1 MISKVKKIFDDS
13 AKDLKRFTKLTNQVN
28 KLEEKFER
36 LSDEELRSMTLS
48 FKERL
53 KKGESLSDLSV
64 EAFATVREAAKRV
77 LGLRHYDVQL
87 IGGFVLFEGSIAQMQ
102 TGEGKTLVATLPS
115 YLHAL
120 EGKGVHIITANE
132 YLARRDKEQMGKV
145 HEFLGLTVGLNISN
159 MDPAQKQEAYQA
171 DITYGTGTEFGF
183 DYLRDNMVDSK
194 KKKVQRG
201 HHYAIVDEIDSI
213 LIDEARTPLII
224 ANKSSQGAELYEIT
238 AHIMKSFVAGED
250 YEVFQETRQVHLTDN
265 GAYKIEK
272 AFGIDNLYA
281 AEYQVLLHN
290 VTQALRAHTIMTR
303 DVDYIVKGGKILL
316 IDKFTGRV
324 MEGRTFSDGLHQAIE
339 AKEGVEITEEN
350 ETQATITIQNYF
362 RMYHKLAGM
371 TGSATPSK
379 QEFLDTYRLPVI
391 TVPTNR
397 PVQRIDYKDLVFLDY
412 ASKIKR
418 IVEEVK
424 KEHEKGRPIL
434 IGTTS
439 IEQSEKI
446 SSYLLEA
453 RIKHQILNAKTEE
466 DEARIISMAGQKGQV
481 MLATNMAGRGT
492 DILLGEGVREL
503 GGLHIIGTERHESNR
518 IDMQLRGRAG
528 RQGDPGSSQFI
539 ISLED
544 DLFTYYDEEELER
557 FKKKV
562 KTDENGLIVSPDPAK
577 FVAKVQ
583 ETVESNHFSLRN
595 HLLKL
600 DNTLDQQ
607 SKIIYNMRDRLLD
620 LESSSL
626 FDELLDYMNQFLTKA
641 IEKYCPETEENVNVK
656 GLLEELSLLFYPTEW
671 KEKDFLELEPF
682 EIKEKV
688 FKEFE
693 NVKSFILNFQ
703 NDESLAD
710 ELKRIMLQQL
720 DSQWIQHLDM
730 MTEVKNGISLR
741 GYGQED
747 PYRQF
752 EFEALHEFNE
762 LLYRIYSSVSI
773 RFINYV
779 KSLYE
784 LDGSE
789 EERELVYDGPIS

>member
-201 HHYAIVDEIDSI
+201 HHYAIVDEVDSI

-453 RIKHQILNAKTEE
+453 GIKHQILNAKTEE

-693 NVKSFILNFQ
+693 NVKSFILHFQ